1 MLNEVYAKHLIKSQM
16 EGNKMKVMSINNINK
31 NIKFRENTASAA
43 MNSREA
49 GLMIQSQSAAV
60 KFARDRYIAEQA
72 GSVDAG
78 PLKSLGY
85 KLYRTFGYLTNH
97 ETPKNNKQLN
107 VVA

>member
-1 MLNEVYAKHLIKSQM
+1 
-16 EGNKMKVMSINNINK
+16 MKIMKINNIN
-31 NIKFRENTASAA
+31 NTIKFRENTASAS
-43 MNSREA
+43 MNHRDA
-49 GLMIQSQSAAV
+49 GLMIQSPNAVV

-72 GSVDAG
+72 GSVDAS

-97 ETPKNNKQLN
+97 ETPKSNNQLN